1 MINPRLS
8 RERRSDQVS
17 RPPHRLGDRMSEDEN
32 NPSDPSRLNTPANQS
47 KLSNKENQ
55 SGNISWRQA
64 MTTVGLALAIPWM
77 IGVPTLIG
85 WWIDKRYATG
95 PLWLIV
101 GLVAGLLSTA
111 VNITQLLRRFGQFK

>member
-1 MINPRLS
+1 
-8 RERRSDQVS
+8 
-17 RPPHRLGDRMSEDEN
+17 MSEDET
-32 NPSDPSRLNTPANQS
+32 NPSDPSRLNTPVNQS

-85 WWIDKRYATG
+85 WWIDKRYATA
-95 PLWLIV
+95 PVWLIV

>member
-1 MINPRLS
+1 MP
-8 RERRSDQVS
+8 
-17 RPPHRLGDRMSEDEN
+17 EDEA

-47 KLSNKENQ
+47 KLSNKEKQ

-64 MTTVGLALAIPWM
+64 MATVGLALAIPWM

-85 WWIDKRYATG
+85 WWIDKRYATA

-111 VNITQLLRRFGQFK
+111 VNIVQLLRRFGQFK

>member
-1 MINPRLS
+1 MP
-8 RERRSDQVS
+8 
-17 RPPHRLGDRMSEDEN
+17 EDEI
-32 NPSDPSRLNTPANQS
+32 NPSDKSKLDTPSNQS

-85 WWIDKRYATG
+85 WWIDKKYATA
-95 PLWLIV
+95 PLWLVV
-101 GLVAGLLSTA
+101 GLVAGLVSTA
-111 VNITQLLRRFGQFK
+111 VDIVQLLRRFGQFK

>member
-1 MINPRLS
+1 MP
-8 RERRSDQVS
+8 
-17 RPPHRLGDRMSEDEN
+17 EDEI
-32 NPSDPSRLNTPANQS
+32 NPSDQGKPDKLSWSANQS

-64 MTTVGLALAIPWM
+64 MATVGLALAIPWM

-85 WWIDKRYATG
+85 WWIDKRYATA